1 MATDAKGE
9 EGGTQDAA
17 QAAGGMPVPG
27 ADRGAALPKVRTARI
42 PGVTRSPDTEAAGAS
57 LQATS
62 EDEVIARIRLD
73 AQSLTQQEQ
82 QQLHSHEI
90 GNAIADLNEETYA
103 SSEVF
108 RELLI
113 TFQNLRAD
121 SKAFLNIRPDQRAIF
136 SEGDESNRLVGL
148 SLSTSTDPVI
158 GVRNFLVNAREMFLQ
173 TYQDCDE
180 IKVLLYVRTDQSHV
194 KGRID
199 LPPGAAVTLQSRNDR
214 TTIIGLS
221 SFAIDLA

>member
-1 MATDAKGE
+1 MATDAKGD
-9 EGGTQDAA
+9 EGSVHDAA
-17 QAAGGMPVPG
+17 QPAASSPG
-27 ADRGAALPKVRTARI
+27 PAADRAAAAVPKVRAARI
-42 PGVTRSPDTEAAGAS
+42 PGPVRASDIEQAGS

-82 QQLHSHEI
+82 QQLHSHDI
-90 GNAIADLNEETYA
+90 GNAVAELNEATYE
-103 SSEVF
+103 STEVF

-136 SEGDESNRLVGL
+136 SEGDDSNRLVGL

-173 TYQDCDE
+173 TYQDCAE